1 MASLTSFGV
10 ASAHTIFSAK
20 YNFKIYTENSL
31 ELMHS
36 RQAVKKTKHLCRL

>member
-1 MASLTSFGV
+1 MALLTGFGV

-20 YNFKIYTENSL
+20 YNLKIYADNSF

-36 RQAVKKTKHLCRL
+36 RQAVKK